1 MIPATLFWV
10 LAIVVFV
17 AVEGVTV
24 GLTSIWFAVGALV
37 SLLISFF
44 VDSLWVQ
51 IWVFLIVSLLALF
64 ALKPLAA
71 KYFTPRDHQATNSD
85 RILGKEAV
93 VLEEVNNLENR
104 GRIKVLGQEWTARS
118 LSEEIIPVHT
128 VVTIDRIEGVKVF
141 VSPKA

>member
-10 LAIVVFV
+10 LAIIVFV
-17 AVEGVTV
+17 AVEGITV

-71 KYFTPRDHQATNSD
+71 KYFTPKGHQATNSD

-104 GRIKVLGQEWTARS
+104 GRIKVLGQEWTARF

-128 VVTIDRIEGVKVF
+128 VVTIDRIDGVKVF

>member
-10 LAIVVFV
+10 IAIVVFV
-17 AVEGVTV
+17 AIEGITV

-44 VDSLWVQ
+44 VSSLWVQ
-51 IWVFLIVSLLALF
+51 IWAFLISSLVALI

-71 KYFTPRDHQATNSD
+71 KYLTPKGHQPTNSD

-93 VLEEVNNLENR
+93 VLEEVNNLEGR
-104 GRIKVLGQEWTARS
+104 GRVQVLGQEWTARS
-118 LSEEIIPVHT
+118 LSEEILPAGAI
-128 VVTIDRIEGVKVF
+128 VTIDRIEGVKVF

>member
-17 AVEGVTV
+17 AVEGITV
-24 GLTSIWFAVGALV
+24 GLTSIWFAVGALA

-71 KYFTPRDHQATNSD
+71 KYFTPRAHQATNSD

>member
-17 AVEGVTV
+17 AVEGITV
-24 GLTSIWFAVGALV
+24 GLTSIWFAVGALA

-71 KYFTPRDHQATNSD
+71 KYFSTKGHQATNSD

>member
-10 LAIVVFV
+10 LAIIVFV
-17 AVEGVTV
+17 AVEGITV

-71 KYFTPRDHQATNSD
+71 KYFTPQGPSGHQ
-85 RILGKEAV
+85 L
-93 VLEEVNNLENR
+93 
-104 GRIKVLGQEWTARS
+104 
-118 LSEEIIPVHT
+118 
-128 VVTIDRIEGVKVF
+128 
-141 VSPKA
+141 

>member
-17 AVEGVTV
+17 AVEGITV

-104 GRIKVLGQEWTARS
+104 GRVKVLGQEWTARS